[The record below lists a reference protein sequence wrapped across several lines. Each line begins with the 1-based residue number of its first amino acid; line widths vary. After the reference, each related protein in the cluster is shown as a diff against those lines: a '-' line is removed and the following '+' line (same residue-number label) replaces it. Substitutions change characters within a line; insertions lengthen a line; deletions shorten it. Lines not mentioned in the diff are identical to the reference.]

1 MASTDKQVRVAVV
14 GAGAVGSYFGG
25 MLARSGVPVTLIARA
40 AHVEA
45 IRANKLFIDA
55 VTFQERVAV
64 NASTEIS
71 AARDADVILFCVK
84 MTDTEEA
91 ARSLA
96 PYLAPNA
103 IVVSLQ
109 NGVDNVPRIRAATGI
124 DALAAVVYIAAA
136 MPEPGHVKHSGAGSL
151 AVGEQVDRGLVDRT
165 LADRKPADRE
175 LADRTLADREPADR
189 GLVDG
194 KPADRNSPSQLSA
207 PPPAGRAE
215 RISAL
220 FTAAGVPCRV
230 SPDIE
235 ADMWSKFVMNCAG
248 NAVTGITQ
256 ISYTSLAH
264 SAITPDIFKLVI
276 GETVAVAR
284 AAGVKLP
291 EVDYVSEGLKFLQG
305 VGAGATSST
314 AQDLARGKRT
324 EIDSLNGYVARRGK
338 ELGIATP
345 ANLVLFALVKLLEEK
360 AADQQPASSQKASG

>member
-1 MASTDKQVRVAVV
+1 M
-14 GAGAVGSYFGG
+14 GSYFGG

-71 AARDADVILFCVK
+71 AARDADVVLFCVK

-96 PYLAPNA
+96 QYLTPNA

-109 NGVDNVPRIRAATGI
+109 NGVDNVPRIRAASGI

-151 AVGEQVDRGLVDRT
+151 AVGEQVDRT
-165 LADRKPADRE
+165 LADRE
-175 LADRTLADREPADR
+175 LADGNR
-189 GLVDG
+189 
-194 KPADRNSPSQLSA
+194 PSKSSA
-207 PPPAGRAE
+207 PPAAGAGRAE
-215 RISAL
+215 RIAAL
-220 FTAAGVPCRV
+220 FTAANVPCRV

-264 SAITPDIFKLVI
+264 SAITPDIFRLVI

-314 AQDLARGKRT
+314 AQDLGRGKRT

-360 AADQQPASSQKASG
+360 AADQQRASSQKASG

>member
-40 AHVEA
+40 ANVEA

-55 VTFQERVAV
+55 VSFQERVAV

-71 AARDADVILFCVK
+71 AARDADVVLFCVK

-109 NGVDNVPRIRAATGI
+109 NGVDNVPRIRAASGI

-151 AVGEQVDRGLVDRT
+151 AVGE
-165 LADRKPADRE
+165 
-175 LADRTLADREPADR
+175 LADRTLADHE
-189 GLVDG
+189 LVNG
-194 KPADRNSPSQLSA
+194 KLAGSSSPSKSSA

-215 RISAL
+215 RIAGL

-256 ISYTSLAH
+256 ISYTRLAH

-276 GETVAVAR
+276 GETVDVAR

-305 VGAGATSST
+305 VGSGATSST

-360 AADQQPASSQKASG
+360 AADQQRASSQKASG

>member
-40 AHVEA
+40 ANVEA

-71 AARDADVILFCVK
+71 AARDADVVLFCVK
-84 MTDTEEA
+84 MTDTEDA

-96 PYLAPNA
+96 SYLAPEA

-109 NGVDNVPRIRAATGI
+109 NGVDNVPRIRAASGI

-151 AVGEQVDRGLVDRT
+151 AVGEQVDRNL
-165 LADRKPADRE
+165 ADRE
-175 LADRTLADREPADR
+175 LADHELVNGKLA
-189 GLVDG
+189 GSS
-194 KPADRNSPSQLSA
+194 SPSKSSA

-215 RISAL
+215 RIAGL

-256 ISYTSLAH
+256 ISYTRLAH

-284 AAGVKLP
+284 AAGVKLR

-305 VGAGATSST
+305 VGSGATSST

-360 AADQQPASSQKASG
+360 AADQQRASSQKASG

>member
-71 AARDADVILFCVK
+71 AARDADVVLFCVK
-84 MTDTEEA
+84 MTDTEDA

-109 NGVDNVPRIRAATGI
+109 NGVDNVPRIRAASGI

-151 AVGEQVDRGLVDRT
+151 AVGEQVDRT

-175 LADRTLADREPADR
+175 LADRTLADRNNPSKSSA
-189 GLVDG
+189 
-194 KPADRNSPSQLSA
+194 SP
-207 PPPAGRAE
+207 PEGRAE

-264 SAITPDIFKLVI
+264 SAITPDIFNLVI

-314 AQDLARGKRT
+314 AQDLARGKPT
-324 EIDSLNGYVARRGK
+324 EIDSLNGYVTRRGK

-360 AADQQPASSQKASG
+360 AADQQRASSQKASG

>member
-40 AHVEA
+40 ANVEA

-71 AARDADVILFCVK
+71 AARDADVVLFCVK

-109 NGVDNVPRIRAATGI
+109 NGVDNVPRIRAASGI

-151 AVGEQVDRGLVDRT
+151 AVGEQVDRNL
-165 LADRKPADRE
+165 ADRE
-175 LADRTLADREPADR
+175 LANGKLA
-189 GLVDG
+189 GSS
-194 KPADRNSPSQLSA
+194 SPSKSSA
-207 PPPAGRAE
+207 LPPAGRAE
-215 RISAL
+215 RIAGL

-256 ISYTSLAH
+256 ISYTRLAH

-345 ANLVLFALVKLLEEK
+345 ANLTLFALVKLLEEK
-360 AADQQPASSQKASG
+360 AADLQRASSKKAST

>member
-71 AARDADVILFCVK
+71 AARDADVVLFCVK

-96 PYLAPNA
+96 QYLTPNA

-109 NGVDNVPRIRAATGI
+109 NGVDNVPRIRAASGI

-151 AVGEQVDRGLVDRT
+151 AVGEQVDRT
-165 LADRKPADRE
+165 LADRE
-175 LADRTLADREPADR
+175 LADGNR
-189 GLVDG
+189 
-194 KPADRNSPSQLSA
+194 PSKSSA
-207 PPPAGRAE
+207 PPAAGAGRAE
-215 RISAL
+215 RIAAL
-220 FTAAGVPCRV
+220 FTAANVPCRV

-264 SAITPDIFKLVI
+264 SAITPDIFRLVI

-314 AQDLARGKRT
+314 AQDLGRGKRT

-360 AADQQPASSQKASG
+360 AADQQRASSQKASG

>member
-1 MASTDKQVRVAVV
+1 MASTNKQVRVAVL

-40 AHVEA
+40 AHVDA
-45 IRANKLFIDA
+45 IRANKLFLDA
-55 VTFQERVAV
+55 VSFQERVAV

-71 AARDADVILFCVK
+71 AARDADVVLLCVK

-91 ARSLA
+91 ARALA
-96 PYLAPNA
+96 PHLAPNA

-109 NGVDNVPRIRAATGI
+109 NGVDNVPRIRAASGI
-124 DALAAVVYIAAA
+124 EALAAVVYIAAA
-136 MPEPGHVKHSGAGSL
+136 MPEPGHVKHSGGGSL
-151 AVGEQVDRGLVDRT
+151 ALGELPG
-165 LADRKPADRE
+165 
-175 LADRTLADREPADR
+175 
-189 GLVDG
+189 
-194 KPADRNSPSQLSA
+194 RNRPSQSSA
-207 PPPAGRAE
+207 SPPAWRAE
-215 RISAL
+215 RIAAL

-235 ADMWSKFVMNCAG
+235 ADLWSKFVLNCAG

-256 ISYTSLAH
+256 ISYTRLAH
-264 SAITPDIFKLVI
+264 SAVTPDIFSLVI
-276 GETVAVAR
+276 AETVAVAR

-291 EVDYVSEGLKFLQG
+291 AVDFVSEGLKFLQG
-305 VGAGATSST
+305 VGSEATSST

-345 ANLVLFALVKLLEEK
+345 ANLTLFALVKLLEEK
-360 AADQQPASSQKASG
+360 AADLQRAASKKAST

>member
-40 AHVEA
+40 ANVEA

-71 AARDADVILFCVK
+71 AARDADVVLFCVK
-84 MTDTEEA
+84 MTDTEDA

-109 NGVDNVPRIRAATGI
+109 NGVDNVPRIRAAAGI

-136 MPEPGHVKHSGAGSL
+136 MPEPGHVKHSGGGSL
-151 AVGEQVDRGLVDRT
+151 AVGEQVDRNL
-165 LADRKPADRE
+165 ADRE
-175 LADRTLADREPADR
+175 LADRTLADHE
-189 GLVDG
+189 LVNG
-194 KPADRNSPSQLSA
+194 KLAGSSSPSKSSA

-215 RISAL
+215 RIAGL

-256 ISYTSLAH
+256 ISYTRLAH

-305 VGAGATSST
+305 VGSGATSST

-345 ANLVLFALVKLLEEK
+345 ANLVLFALVTLLEEK
-360 AADQQPASSQKASG
+360 AADQQRASSQKASG

>member
-71 AARDADVILFCVK
+71 AARDADVVLFCVK

-96 PYLAPNA
+96 PYLTPNA

-109 NGVDNVPRIRAATGI
+109 NGVDNVPRIRAASGI

-151 AVGEQVDRGLVDRT
+151 AVGEQVDRT
-165 LADRKPADRE
+165 LADRE
-175 LADRTLADREPADR
+175 LADGNR
-189 GLVDG
+189 
-194 KPADRNSPSQLSA
+194 PSKSSA
-207 PPPAGRAE
+207 PPAAGAGRAE
-215 RISAL
+215 RIAAL
-220 FTAAGVPCRV
+220 FTAANVPCRV

-264 SAITPDIFKLVI
+264 SAITPDIFRLVI

-314 AQDLARGKRT
+314 AQDLGRGKRT

-360 AADQQPASSQKASG
+360 AADQQRASSQKASG

>member
-40 AHVEA
+40 ANVEA

-71 AARDADVILFCVK
+71 AARDADVVLFCVK

-109 NGVDNVPRIRAATGI
+109 NGVDNVPRIRAASGI

-151 AVGEQVDRGLVDRT
+151 AVGEQVDRK
-165 LADRKPADRE
+165 LADGE
-175 LADRTLADREPADR
+175 QVDREPAER
-189 GLVDG
+189 EQV
-194 KPADRNSPSQLSA
+194 DRNSPAKSSA

-215 RISAL
+215 RIAAL

-256 ISYTSLAH
+256 ISYTQFGTQRDNTRHLQ
-264 SAITPDIFKLVI
+264 
-276 GETVAVAR
+276 
-284 AAGVKLP
+284 AG
-291 EVDYVSEGLKFLQG
+291 DRGDGRCS
-305 VGAGATSST
+305 
-314 AQDLARGKRT
+314 ARGRREAARSGLRIGGFEISPGRRRWRHFFHRAGSRARKAHGDRFAERLRSSPRQRT
-324 EIDSLNGYVARRGK
+324 RHRHSRESRALRIGKTSGRKSCGPRAR
-338 ELGIATP
+338 
-345 ANLVLFALVKLLEEK
+345 LL
-360 AADQQPASSQKASG
+360 

>member
-1 MASTDKQVRVAVV
+1 MSSTDKQVRVAVV

-55 VTFQERVAV
+55 MSFQERVAV

-71 AARDADVILFCVK
+71 AARDADVVLFCVK

-109 NGVDNVPRIRAATGI
+109 NGVDNVPRIRAASGI

-151 AVGEQVDRGLVDRT
+151 AVGE
-165 LADRKPADRE
+165 
-175 LADRTLADREPADR
+175 LADRTPADR
-189 GLVDG
+189 T
-194 KPADRNSPSQLSA
+194 PAGRNSPSKSSA

-215 RISAL
+215 RIAAL

-230 SPDIE
+230 SQDIE
-235 ADMWSKFVMNCAG
+235 ADLWSKFVLNCAG

-256 ISYTSLAH
+256 ISYERLAH
-264 SAITPDIFKLVI
+264 SAITRDIFNLVI
-276 GETVAVAR
+276 AETVAVAR

-305 VGAGATSST
+305 VGADATSST

-360 AADQQPASSQKASG
+360 AADQQRASSKKAST

>member
-1 MASTDKQVRVAVV
+1 MASTDKQVRVVVV

-40 AHVEA
+40 AHVDA

-71 AARDADVILFCVK
+71 AARDADVVLFCVK

-96 PYLAPNA
+96 PYLALNA

-109 NGVDNVPRIRAATGI
+109 NGVDNVARIRAASGI

-151 AVGEQVDRGLVDRT
+151 AVGEQVDRNL
-165 LADRKPADRE
+165 ADRE
-175 LADRTLADREPADR
+175 LADRTLDDHE
-189 GLVDG
+189 LVNG
-194 KPADRNSPSQLSA
+194 KLAGSSSPSKSSA

-215 RISAL
+215 RIAGL

-256 ISYTSLAH
+256 ISYASLAH
-264 SAITPDIFKLVI
+264 SATTPDIFKLVI

-305 VGAGATSST
+305 VGSGATSST

-324 EIDSLNGYVARRGK
+324 EIDSLNGYVARRGN

-360 AADQQPASSQKASG
+360 AADQQRASSQKASG

>member
-1 MASTDKQVRVAVV
+1 MASTNKQARVAVV

-55 VTFQERVAV
+55 LTFQERVAV

-71 AARDADVILFCVK
+71 AARDADVVLFCVK

-109 NGVDNVPRIRAATGI
+109 NGVDNVPRIRAASGI

-151 AVGEQVDRGLVDRT
+151 AVGELSDR
-165 LADRKPADRE
+165 
-175 LADRTLADREPADR
+175 
-189 GLVDG
+189 
-194 KPADRNSPSQLSA
+194 KPADRNSPSKSSA
-207 PPPAGRAE
+207 PPPVGRAE
-215 RISAL
+215 RITAL

-305 VGAGATSST
+305 VGSGATSST

-324 EIDSLNGYVARRGK
+324 EIDSLNGYVVRRGR

-345 ANLVLFALVKLLEEK
+345 ANLVLSALVKLLEEK
-360 AADQQPASSQKASG
+360 AADQQRASSQKASG